1 MDTKIYNVLVIIF
14 SLLIILGSSI
24 PGEFV
29 PELYLFRS
37 DKFLH
42 VLEYFILGHL
52 LMNSVVNK
60 THSQIFLSVF
70 LGLLFALVDDLY
82 QSTVFGRFPSSF
94 DVFADAIGLTLSI
107 IINQKISKI
116 VDG

>member
-1 MDTKIYNVLVIIF
+1 M
-14 SLLIILGSSI
+14 
-24 PGEFV
+24 

-60 THSQIFLSVF
+60 THSPIFLSLF
-70 LGLLFALVDDLY
+70 LGLLFALVDELY

-94 DVFADAIGLTLSI
+94 DIIADTVGLTLSMI
-107 IINQKISKI
+107 FYQSISKI
-116 VDG
+116 IKR